1 MGFQLLQ
8 QVSGVAGVWILRTVQ
23 VASKLVVREP
33 VDDSLDAVSEL
44 YWSSRVVGR
53 K

>member
-1 MGFQLLQ
+1 VGLQLLQ
-8 QVSGVAGVWILRTVQ
+8 QVSGVARGRMLRTVQ

-33 VDDSLDAVSEL
+33 VDDGLDAESES
-44 YWSSRVVGR
+44 YWLSRVVGR